1 MSVYEKVGASAT
13 RAVGEFP
20 SSNSLK
26 FQNVVDSQLE
36 MTKTKSC
43 LIALSTKFALSPISL
58 CLSPRTPY
66 ILALSTRAWL
76 VRGLMAILELVRGR
90 FGYVFVASG

>member
-1 MSVYEKVGASAT
+1 MSVY
-13 RAVGEFP
+13 GEFP

-66 ILALSTRAWL
+66 ILALRPFGKVWSLCSTRAWL
-76 VRGLMAILELVRGR
+76 VRGPLAILELVRGR
-90 FGYVFVASG
+90 FGYVSVASG